1 MFNVP
6 SLFEFKYIFLL
17 FTCLLCH
24 YVHLFQSAYSVA
36 IRLRRPPLLKS
47 SSWHRLF
54 LNSGFY
60 GNSTKTQLELI
71 QSCPHSPCPTAEP
84 SMLRGERPEC
94 LPIVIKHQSN
104 QCLTLFRPRLSANY
118 LPISPEKGQA
128 GTNQIIRGTF
138 IQLRGLKLT
147 QKVSVIGVF
156 YPGSLVSNAR
166 STQTV
171 FLLRASIA
179 SPLSCSMEFA
189 FW

>member
-1 MFNVP
+1 MYRLSSSLNIFFYFSLVSCVTMSTFSKVP
-6 SLFEFKYIFLL
+6 IVLL
-17 FTCLLCH
+17 
-24 YVHLFQSAYSVA
+24 SDSGA
-36 IRLRRPPLLKS
+36 PPLLKS